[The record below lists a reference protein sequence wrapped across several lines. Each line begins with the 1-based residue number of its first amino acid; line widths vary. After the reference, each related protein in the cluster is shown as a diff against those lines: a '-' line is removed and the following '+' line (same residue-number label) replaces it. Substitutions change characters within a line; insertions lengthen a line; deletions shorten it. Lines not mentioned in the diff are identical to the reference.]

1 MGRESPRGSYYRT
14 APSWRKKKE
23 RKGVSHSDRD
33 LMYGDEG
40 GGEGTMPAA
49 SGLIA
54 PLPLFPLV
62 DGAAQTIPSPE
73 RNGPRRKGR
82 AATDRCL
89 HVYHAHCRY
98 KKTFPYISML
108 LF

>member
-14 APSWRKKKE
+14 APSRRKKEE

-62 DGAAQTIPSPE
+62 DGPAQTIPSPE
-73 RNGPRRKGR
+73 RKKERKSSNRSLSTCVPRTVQKN
-82 AATDRCL
+82 
-89 HVYHAHCRY
+89 
-98 KKTFPYISML
+98 FP
-108 LF
+108 